1 MQCSLFISSNSIF
14 QPQQEPIRIV
24 YKLFHKVLAE
34 LQFKGYSQQLF
45 EETGDVHGDV
55 FDNIFLN
62 IRKGFRKVP
71 VVQKLKNALV

>member
-1 MQCSLFISSNSIF
+1 M
-14 QPQQEPIRIV
+14 

-34 LQFKGYSQQLF
+34 LQFKRYSQQLF